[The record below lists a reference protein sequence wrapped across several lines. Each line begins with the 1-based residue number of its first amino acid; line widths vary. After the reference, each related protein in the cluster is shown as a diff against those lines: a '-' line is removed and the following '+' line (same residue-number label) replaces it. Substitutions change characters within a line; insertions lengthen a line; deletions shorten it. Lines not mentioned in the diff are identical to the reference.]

1 MANWLVTGG
10 CGFIGSH
17 LVEALMARGD
27 RVRILDDLSTGRRE
41 HALPGS
47 ELIVGCVSDE
57 GKVAEAM
64 RGVDGC
70 FHLAAIASVERGR
83 TEWLTTHR
91 ANLTG
96 TIAVFDAAREARS
109 GGPVPVV
116 YASSAAVYG
125 DNTNVPL
132 VESERTMPL
141 SAYGADKLGC
151 ELHGRVAWH
160 IHRVPNVGLRFFNVY
175 GPRQDPRSPYSG
187 VISIFVDRMRAG
199 RGIDIHGDGSQVR
212 DFIFVKDVVRH
223 LLAAMTKVGDEN
235 RVFNVCTGKGT
246 SILDLA
252 QTIGRVLRRDPAI
265 SHLPPR
271 QGDIKVSL
279 GNPTGAVQFLGVAAE
294 TALDQGLL
302 ATVAAPG

>member
-17 LVEALMARGD
+17 LVEALVARGD

-41 HALPGS
+41 HAVPGT
-47 ELIVGCVSDE
+47 ELIVGCITDTA
-57 GKVAEAM
+57 KVAQAM

-83 TEWLTTHR
+83 TEWLGTHR
-91 ANLTG
+91 TNLTG
-96 TIAVFDAAREARS
+96 TISIFDAARQARA
-109 GGPVPVV
+109 GAPVPVV

-125 DNTNVPL
+125 DNANVPL
-132 VESERTMPL
+132 TEAERTAPL

-160 IHRVPNVGLRFFNVY
+160 IHRVPNIGLRFFNVY

-187 VISIFVDRMRAG
+187 VISIFVDRLSAG

-223 LLAAMTKVGDEN
+223 LLAAMARADTEC
-235 RVFNVCTGKGT
+235 RVFNVCTGKAT
-246 SILDLA
+246 SILSLA
-252 QTIGRVLRRDPAI
+252 QTIGRVLQREPAI
-265 SHLPPR
+265 THQPPR

-279 GNPTGAVQFLGVAAE
+279 GNPENALRFLGVSAD
-294 TALDQGLL
+294 TKLDQGLQT
-302 ATVAAPG
+302 TVAAPV